1 MEKVLIIDGRARV
14 LPSSLA
20 ARYAKKAI
28 LQGKEVEYRKAQIN
42 DCVESHYGILMEDCF
57 YEKIPSSELE
67 ELPGFFWFMK
77 WDIMGKKLMNP
88 SVAFPIK
95 KSMRRGKLH
104 IMLQGE
110 WVRANICTNHILF
123 KGENNHGKISVL

>member
-1 MEKVLIIDGRARV
+1 MEKVLIIDGMARV

-28 LQGKEVEYRKAQIN
+28 LQGKKVEYRDVRVN
-42 DCVESHYGILMEDCF
+42 DDVEKHYGILMEDCF
-57 YEKIPSSELE
+57 YEKIQNN
-67 ELPGFFWFMK
+67 ELPGYFWFVK
-77 WDIMGKKLMNP
+77 WDIMGKKLVNP
-88 SVAFPIK
+88 SVPFPIE

>member
-1 MEKVLIIDGRARV
+1 MEKVLIIDGRAQV

-28 LQGKEVEYRKAQIN
+28 LQGKEVEYRQAQVN
-42 DCVESHYGILMEDCF
+42 DKIEKHYGIIIEDNF
-57 YEKIPSSELE
+57 YEKIPNNELA
-67 ELPGFFWFMK
+67 ELPGHFWFRK
-77 WDIMGKKLMNP
+77 WDIVGKKLMNP
-88 SVAFPIK
+88 SIAFPIE

-110 WVRANICTNHILF
+110 WVRANVCSTHILF
-123 KGENNHGKISVL
+123 K

>member
-1 MEKVLIIDGRARV
+1 MEKILIIDGRARV

-28 LQGKEVEYRKAQIN
+28 LQGKKVEYREAQVN
-42 DCVESHYGILMEDCF
+42 DEIEKHYGILTEDSF
-57 YEKIPSSELE
+57 YEKIPSGELG
-67 ELPGFFWFMK
+67 ELPGFFWFKK
-77 WDIMGKKLMNP
+77 WDVIGKKLVNP
-88 SVAFPIK
+88 SVPFPIK

-110 WVRANICTNHILF
+110 WVRANICTTHILF
-123 KGENNHGKISVL
+123 KGENHDND